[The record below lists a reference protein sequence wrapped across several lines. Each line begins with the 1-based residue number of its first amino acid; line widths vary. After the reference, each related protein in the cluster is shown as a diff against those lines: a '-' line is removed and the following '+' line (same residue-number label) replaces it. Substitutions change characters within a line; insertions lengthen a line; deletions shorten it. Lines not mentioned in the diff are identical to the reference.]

1 MERPLYISFVWH
13 MHQPYY
19 KDPLTG
25 EISMPWVRL
34 HGVKDYY
41 NMAHILEGFPKIRQT
56 FNLVPSLIDQLQ
68 EYASGKF
75 PDEKFLNISLKPA
88 KDLSPEDKEFIILN
102 FFMANWGN
110 MIYPIPRFYDL
121 LLKRGKFVNAVLAK
135 RVINN
140 FNTQDYLDTQVLYNL
155 CWFDPTYVKNDP
167 GLKGLLDKGSKFA
180 EEDKSLVIKKQV
192 EVIKKIIPAYKS
204 MQESGQIEVSVSPY
218 YHPIMPLLCD
228 TNLAKMGMPHAPMP
242 QKRFLHPEDAKQQV
256 ERAVKRYKDVFG
268 VNPKGM
274 WPSEGSVS
282 EEILPILME
291 NGINWIATDE
301 DVLLKS
307 LGKPKTAEL
316 LYRPYL
322 LKRDKGQVNIIFR
335 DHGFSD
341 AVGFIYQNVSA
352 PQAVNE
358 FVSNLHRVRQALE
371 RFKSGNFLVSV
382 ILDGENA
389 WEYYPN
395 NGRDFLSL
403 LYLRLSEEDP
413 LLKTTTVSDFI
424 KNNPSRNEIEWLYPG
439 SWINS
444 NYSIWIGQ
452 EEKNTS
458 WDYLSTTR
466 EDLINFQMD
475 PHHGPEYKEILK
487 RAWEEIY
494 IAEGS
499 DWNWWYGPQNSS
511 ANDEEF
517 DRIYRKHLSNVYT
530 LIGRSA
536 HECLKMPI
544 IAKAARPSRS
554 ARGILKPT
562 IDGYDTTYYEW
573 LEGACFDVGTIG
585 GTMHRA
591 QSIIQRI
598 SCGFDLQTLFIKV
611 DIKLPDILEPNRDK
625 LKLIISKVPSPE
637 ARIET
642 PLLLS
647 AQKKIKALVF
657 KRAGE
662 GDWKL
667 AKEISDIAYVK
678 VLELAV
684 GFKDIGLKQGESFK
698 LAFSIEE
705 DQLVLER
712 QPEAGPIALVCPT
725 TDYESYN
732 WTA

>member
-1 MERPLYISFVWH
+1 MERPLYIAFLWH

-34 HGVKDYY
+34 HGVKDYF
-41 NMAHILEGFPKIRQT
+41 NMLDILSGYPKIRQT

-68 EYASGKF
+68 EYASDRL
-75 PDEKFLNISLKPA
+75 PNEKFLNISLKPA
-88 KDLSPEDKEFIILN
+88 KDLTPDDKEFIILN

-135 RVINN
+135 RVANN
-140 FNTQDYLDTQVLYNL
+140 FNTQDYLDTQALYNL
-155 CWFDPTYVKNDP
+155 CWFDPAYVKNDP
-167 GLKGLLDKGSKFA
+167 ALKGLLAKGSKFT
-180 EEDKSLVIKKQV
+180 EEDKALVIKKQI
-192 EVIKKIIPAYKS
+192 EIIKKIVPAYKD
-204 MQESGQIEVSVSPY
+204 MQASGQIEASVSPY
-218 YHPIMPLLCD
+218 YHPILPLLCD
-228 TNLAKMGMPHAPMP
+228 TNLAKIGLPSAPLP

-256 ERAVKRYKDVFG
+256 ARAVKRYEEIFG
-268 VNPKGM
+268 TRPKGM

-301 DVLLKS
+301 SILLKS
-307 LGKPKTAEL
+307 TGKPKTAEL

-322 LKRDKGQVNIIFR
+322 LKRDKGRINIVFR

-341 AVGFIYQNVSA
+341 AVGFIYQNVPA
-352 PQAVNE
+352 PQAVGE
-358 FVSNLHRVRQALE
+358 FITNLHRIRESLE
-371 RFKSGNFLVSV
+371 RFKAGNFLVSV

-395 NGRDFLSL
+395 NGRDFLNL
-403 LYLRLSEEDP
+403 LYLRLSEEEP

-424 KNNPSRNEIEWLYPG
+424 KDNPPSNEIEWLYPG

-444 NYSIWIGQ
+444 NFSIWIGQ
-452 EEKNTS
+452 EEKNIS
-458 WDYLSTTR
+458 WNYLAATR
-466 EDLINFQMD
+466 EDLINFHSD
-475 PHHGPEYKEILK
+475 HASSSFDREKLK
-487 RAWEEIY
+487 MAWEEIY

-517 DRIYRKHLSNVYT
+517 DRIYRKHLSNVYA
-530 LIGRSA
+530 LIGRPP
-536 HECLKMPI
+536 HEYLKMPI
-544 IAKAARPSRS
+544 IAKAATPSRS
-554 ARGILKPT
+554 ARGIIRPV

-573 LEGACFDVGTIG
+573 LEAASFEVGTKG

-598 SCGFDLQTLFIKV
+598 CCGFDLEALFVKL
-611 DIKLPDILEPNRDK
+611 DIKLPEILEPSRDR
-625 LKLIISKVPSPE
+625 LKLVISKIPTPE
-637 ARIET
+637 ARIEI
-642 PLLLS
+642 PLVLS
-647 AQKKIKALVF
+647 AQKALKALIL
-657 KRAGE
+657 KKDKQGH
-662 GDWKL
+662 WKPVD
-667 AKEISDIAYVK
+667 EITAIAYVK

-684 GFKDIGLKQGESFK
+684 RFNQVGLKQGESFK

-705 DQLVLER
+705 DQMVLER
-712 QPEAGPIALVCPT
+712 QPEAGPISLICPT
-725 TDYESYN
+725 VDYESYN
-732 WTA
+732 WTV